1 MAAKQTGNAAQGA
14 LGPIRTK
21 YKCFSL
27 LALVCLITAL
37 CVLYLFFAWNRY
49 SEEIAEDALSLAHSA
64 EVMLQ
69 KEQVAAMS
77 GTAEDLNR
85 NEY

>member
-21 YKCFSL
+21 YKSFSL

-37 CVLYLFFAWNRY
+37 CVLYLVFAWNRY
-49 SEEIAEDALSLAHSA
+49 SEEIAEDALSLPIP
-64 EVMLQ
+64 Q
-69 KEQVAAMS
+69 KS
-77 GTAEDLNR
+77 CCKRNR
-85 NEY
+85 LRL